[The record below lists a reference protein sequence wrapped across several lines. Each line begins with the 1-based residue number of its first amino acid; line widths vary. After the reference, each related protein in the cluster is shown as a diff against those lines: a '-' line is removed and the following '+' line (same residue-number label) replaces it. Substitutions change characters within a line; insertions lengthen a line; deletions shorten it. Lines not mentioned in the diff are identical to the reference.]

1 MYFSSSDDYSFQLHF
16 VRLRPFGGQ
25 DIFTLDVAVHH
36 EDGGGVIIHLTD
48 DARQI
53 LKPHQLAAV
62 PAPMSG
68 DDLVAAVLTGTDD
81 GGNENAVLP
90 DALRQLHGRTEPHH
104 SRYSTE
110 RE

>member
-1 MYFSSSDDYSFQLHF
+1 MYFPSSDDYSFQLHF
-16 VRLRPFGGQ
+16 VRLRLFGGQ

-36 EDGGGVIIHLTD
+36 EDGGGVIIHLPH
-48 DARQI
+48 DAGHGG
-53 LKPHQLAAV
+53 KPHQLAAV

-90 DALRQLHGRTEPHH
+90 PFPA
-104 SRYSTE
+104 
-110 RE
+110 